1 MPSNSDLPNHD
12 ATAEELAA
20 LYALGALET
29 AERDQVREL
38 IAQSP
43 DFAQTVSDFS
53 DTVADLP
60 YALPCLPLGDSVKDR
75 LFQKIAQDVIEE
87 DSELYELLKLSI
99 EELTQKSEALTW
111 QTLAGSTA
119 DGQMAVLEVDEAR
132 QQVAFFVKATR
143 GGTFPLHAH
152 DSGETVL
159 VMSGDFVV
167 DGLKYRAGDRL
178 ESPANSA
185 HQPETE
191 NGCLLLCISSLHDEI
206 LGE

>member
-1 MPSNSDLPNHD
+1 MPCVQ
-12 ATAEELAA
+12 
-20 LYALGALET
+20 LGA
-29 AERDQVREL
+29 
-38 IAQSP
+38 
-43 DFAQTVSDFS
+43 
-53 DTVADLP
+53 
-60 YALPCLPLGDSVKDR
+60 SVKDR
-75 LFQKIAQDVIEE
+75 LFQKIAQEVIAQ

-111 QTLAGSTA
+111 QPLAGSTA
-119 DGQMAVLEVDEAR
+119 DGQIAVLEVDEAH
-132 QQVAFFVKATR
+132 QQVAFFVKAAR

-167 DGLKYRAGDRL
+167 DGLTYRAGDRL

-191 NGCLLLCISSLHDEI
+191 KGCLLLCISSLHDEI